1 MSACPLTLYNRFWLF
16 QCCANA
22 VEIFCHSVR
31 NSPTFVHK
39 PYKIMILKSSYTL
52 EDLLLDESFFNFYCQ
67 KNENDALD
75 WEDWCED
82 NTEGTTLVAE
92 AFGILDRLSL
102 KWDKATIDE
111 RYARIR
117 QELLQNKAESLG
129 NKVEIVEPVGEIR
142 PLWPVFWQ
150 YAAAASLVLVVSMWF
165 LFKKTDKNLIES
177 TPSVSDVKNGQNA
190 DDEPLKKTL
199 VRFYRLPDGTK
210 VQLKLGSELVLDKDF
225 NKTKRLV
232 FLKGEAKFEVA
243 YNANRPFIVKTDN
256 VFTTALGT
264 IFIAKSATKNRVGQV
279 SLIEGKVKVEYET
292 TANMPEKAA
301 EVILTEG
308 SQIRFDSDKKAF
320 SEVEK
325 LRVQIVNWQQ
335 LKILSVE
342 KMRLSEVFAK
352 LSDSY
357 NVQFEGMDKE
367 LSNYVI
373 TGMFDTNLPLADIME
388 VLAFSNDFKYKILDK
403 RVIISKM

>member
-1 MSACPLTLYNRFWLF
+1 MVL
-16 QCCANA
+16 
-22 VEIFCHSVR
+22 
-31 NSPTFVHK
+31 
-39 PYKIMILKSSYTL
+39 LKSSYTL

-82 NTEGTTLVAE
+82 NAE
-92 AFGILDRLSL
+92 RTALITDAFAVLDRLSL

-117 QELLQNKAESLG
+117 EELLQNKAKSLG
-129 NKVEIVEPVGEIR
+129 NDVKYVENDVKTR
-142 PLWPVFWQ
+142 RLMPVFWR
-150 YAAAASLVLVVSMWF
+150 YAVAASLVLMVSTWF
-165 LFKKTDKNLIES
+165 LLRKSDKNILQN
-177 TPSVSDVKNGQNA
+177 TPSVSDVKNEGN
-190 DDEPLKKTL
+190 EPLKKTL

-232 FLKGEAKFEVA
+232 FLRGEAKFEVA
-243 YNANRPFIVKTDN
+243 HDASRPFVVKTNN

-264 IFIAKSATKNRVGQV
+264 IFVARSATKDRVGQV
-279 SLIEGKVKVEYET
+279 SLIEGKVKVEYEV
-292 TANMPEKAA
+292 TASMPEKAA

-308 SQIRFDSDKKAF
+308 SQIRFESDKKAF

-325 LRVQIVNWQQ
+325 LPVQIVNWQQ

-357 NVQFEGMDKE
+357 NVRFEGVDKE
-367 LSNYVI
+367 QSNYII
-373 TGMFDTNLPLADIME
+373 TGMFDTNLPLSDIME
-388 VLAFSNDFKYKILDK
+388 VLAFSNDFHYKILDK
-403 RVIISKM
+403 RVIIN

>member
-1 MSACPLTLYNRFWLF
+1 
-16 QCCANA
+16 
-22 VEIFCHSVR
+22 
-31 NSPTFVHK
+31 
-39 PYKIMILKSSYTL
+39 MILTSSYTL

-67 KNENDALD
+67 KKGNDALD

-82 NTEGTTLVAE
+82 DAERTALVTE

-111 RYARIR
+111 RYARICEELR
-117 QELLQNKAESLG
+117 Q
-129 NKVEIVEPVGEIR
+129 NKVELLENKVETVENIEKIR
-142 PLWPVFWQ
+142 RLSPVFWR
-150 YAAAASLVLVVSMWF
+150 YAAVASLVLMVSTWF
-165 LFKKTDKNLIES
+165 LFKKSDKNLLQI
-177 TPSVSDVKNGQNA
+177 TPSVSDVQNVEN
-190 DDEPLKKTL
+190 EPLKKTL
-199 VRFYRLPDGTK
+199 VRFFRLPDGTK
-210 VQLKLGSELVLDKDF
+210 VQLKVGSELVLDKDF
-225 NKTKRLV
+225 NKTQRLV

-243 YNANRPFIVKTDN
+243 HNANRPFVVKTDN

-264 IFIAKSATKNRVGQV
+264 IFIAKSGTKDRVGQV

-308 SQIRFDSDKKAF
+308 SQIRFDSNKKAF

-325 LRVQIVNWQQ
+325 LPAQIVNWQH

-367 LSNYVI
+367 LSNYII
-373 TGMFDTNLPLADIME
+373 TGMFDTNLPLSDIME
-388 VLAFSNDFKYKILDK
+388 VLAFSNDFKFKILDK
-403 RVIISKM
+403 RVIISKL

>member
-1 MSACPLTLYNRFWLF
+1 
-16 QCCANA
+16 
-22 VEIFCHSVR
+22 
-31 NSPTFVHK
+31 
-39 PYKIMILKSSYTL
+39 MILKSSYTL
-52 EDLLLDESFFNFYCQ
+52 EGLLLDESFFNFYCQ

-82 NTEGTTLVAE
+82 DAERTALVTE

-117 QELLQNKAESLG
+117 EELLG
-129 NKVEIVEPVGEIR
+129 NQAEIVENKIESVENTGKIR
-142 PLWPVFWQ
+142 RLSPVFWR
-150 YAAAASLVLVVSMWF
+150 YAAAASVVLVVSMWL
-165 LFKKTDKNLIES
+165 LFKKSDKNLLQMD
-177 TPSVSDVKNGQNA
+177 PSVSDVKNTEN
-190 DDEPLKKTL
+190 EPLKKTL

-210 VQLKLGSELVLDKDF
+210 VQLKVGSELVLDKDF

-243 YNANRPFIVKTDN
+243 HNANRPFIVKTDN

-264 IFIAKSATKNRVGQV
+264 IFIAKSATKDRVGQV
-279 SLIEGKVKVEYET
+279 SLIEGKVKVEYEV

-308 SQIRFDSDKKAF
+308 SQIRFDNDRKVF

-325 LRVQIVNWQQ
+325 LPTQIVNWQQ

-357 NVQFEGMDKE
+357 NVRFEGMDKE
-367 LSNYVI
+367 LSNYII
-373 TGMFDTNLPLADIME
+373 TGMFDTNLPLSDIME
-388 VLAFSNDFKYKILDK
+388 VLAFSNDFKFQIRDK

>member
-1 MSACPLTLYNRFWLF
+1 M
-16 QCCANA
+16 
-22 VEIFCHSVR
+22 
-31 NSPTFVHK
+31 VHT
-39 PYKIMILKSSYTL
+39 STYTL

-75 WEDWCED
+75 WEDWYED
-82 NTEGTTLVAE
+82 DAERAVLVGE
-92 AFGILDRLSL
+92 AFAVLDRLSL

-111 RYARIR
+111 RYANIR
-117 QELLQNKAESLG
+117 KELLQNTIGCTPKNVFNSKDTVDLTSAET
-129 NKVEIVEPVGEIR
+129 PIR
-142 PLWPVFWQ
+142 RLTPVFWR
-150 YAAAASLVLVVSMWF
+150 YAAAASLVLIVSTWF
-165 LFKKTDKNLIES
+165 LFRKSDKITTDN
-177 TPSVSDVKNGQNA
+177 TPSVSTLEKA
-190 DDEPLKKTL
+190 SDEPLKRTL

-210 VQLKLGSELVLDKDF
+210 VQLKVGSELTLDKDF
-225 NKTKRLV
+225 NKNKRLV

-243 YNANRPFIVKTDN
+243 HNANRPFIVKTDK

-264 IFIAKSATKNRVGQV
+264 VFVVKSATSDRVGQV

-292 TANMPEKAA
+292 TAEAPQKVA

-308 SQIRFDSDKKAF
+308 SQIRFDSDKKVF

-325 LRVQIVNWQQ
+325 LPTQIVNWQQ

-352 LSDSY
+352 LADSY
-357 NVQFEGMDKE
+357 NVRFEGVDKE

-373 TGMFDTNLPLADIME
+373 TGMFDTNLPLSDIME
-388 VLAFSNDFKYKILDK
+388 VLAFSNDFKFNIQDK
-403 RVIISKM
+403 HVIISKL

>member
-1 MSACPLTLYNRFWLF
+1 M
-16 QCCANA
+16 Q
-22 VEIFCHSVR
+22 
-31 NSPTFVHK
+31 
-39 PYKIMILKSSYTL
+39 LKSSYTL

-67 KNENDALD
+67 KNENDTLD

-82 NTEGTTLVAE
+82 NAERTALVGD
-92 AFGILDRLSL
+92 AFAVLDRLSL

-117 QELLQNKAESLG
+117 QELLENKAHSLE
-129 NKVEIVEPVGEIR
+129 KEVKTADETVYKSVDEAVKIR
-142 PLWPVFWQ
+142 RLSPVFWR
-150 YAAAASLVLVVSMWF
+150 YAAAASVVLAVSMWF
-165 LFKKTDKNLIES
+165 LFSKMDKNILES
-177 TPSVSDVKNGQNA
+177 TPSVSDVKNAEN
-190 DDEPLKKTL
+190 EPLKKTL
-199 VRFYRLPDGTK
+199 VRFFRLPDGTK
-210 VQLKLGSELVLDKDF
+210 VQLSLGSELVLDKDF

-243 YNANRPFIVKTDN
+243 HNANRPFIVKTDN

-264 IFIAKSATKNRVGQV
+264 IFVAKNATKDRVGQV
-279 SLIEGKVKVEYET
+279 SLIEGKVKVAYEV
-292 TANMPEKAA
+292 TAEMPEKAA

-308 SQIRFDSDKKAF
+308 SQIRFESDKKVF

-325 LRVQIVNWQQ
+325 LPVQIVNWQQ

-357 NVQFEGMDKE
+357 NVQFEGLDKE
-367 LSNYVI
+367 QSNYII
-373 TGMFDTNLPLADIME
+373 TGMFDTNLPLSDIME
-388 VLAFSNDFKYKILDK
+388 VLAFSNDFKYKITDK
-403 RVIISKM
+403 RVIINKL